1 VQVAHRDG
9 TIEFDLPVEAAG
21 KELYAFI
28 IFMRAEGKGKI
39 FTISNSQ
46 RVGSSER

>member
-28 IFMRAEGKGKI
+28 TFKRTEGKRKI
-39 FTISNSQ
+39 FTVSNSQ
-46 RVGSSER
+46 KVG